1 MYLVPA
7 LMQGEF
13 PISSSGHSLLRSL
26 FKKKNQKQTNQEALR
41 KGLWIND
48 HVNVSKWMAN
58 VYYWLTKYAKSRA
71 CFLKPRTLLWGNSKW
86 DTTCFLKYYTYVNS
100 KSLYS
105 IVQKKNIADHLCM
118 LSVSCQLRCSYI
130 VGSASRQSETCGH
143 YCPHNVLR
151 GGTKIIN
158 TLTLIIQK
166 LSLIIKAIP
175 NIFYLIL
182 QTTCIFPFKLKLANF
197 CHPWAPTLT
206 WPFLI

>member
-1 MYLVPA
+1 
-7 LMQGEF
+7 
-13 PISSSGHSLLRSL
+13 
-26 FKKKNQKQTNQEALR
+26 
-41 KGLWIND
+41 
-48 HVNVSKWMAN
+48 MAN

-86 DTTCFLKYYTYVNS
+86 DTTCFLKYYTYINS

-166 LSLIIKAIP
+166 LGLIIKANP
-175 NIFYLIL
+175 NYCIKYIL
-182 QTTCIFPFKLKLANF
+182 FNFTEYMYFSFQVETSKFLPSLSANF
-197 CHPWAPTLT
+197 NLTLSYLGKNITILSHSHP
-206 WPFLI
+206 